1 MSDPGLISR
10 HVLCNPFQ
18 RVKTNPPKF
27 APESRHKHCPSPR
40 TRLAR
45 WQQQRRNRISITTG
59 SSRNNRVVRDRS
71 RKPRGR
77 LSSRFWRRSI
87 TRRGT
92 QSPPQQNPSPL
103 TPSTRL
109 GWVDADG
116 RYSDDDF
123 EYRHVMLPKDA
134 LKVIPKDYFDSET
147 GTLRILAEEEWRSL
161 GITQVVPLIGRV
173 LMCVVR
179 WMAALRDP
187 CA

>member
-1 MSDPGLISR
+1 
-10 HVLCNPFQ
+10 
-18 RVKTNPPKF
+18 
-27 APESRHKHCPSPR
+27 
-40 TRLAR
+40 
-45 WQQQRRNRISITTG
+45 
-59 SSRNNRVVRDRS
+59 
-71 RKPRGR
+71 
-77 LSSRFWRRSI
+77 
-87 TRRGT
+87 
-92 QSPPQQNPSPL
+92 
-103 TPSTRL
+103 
-109 GWVDADG
+109 VDADG

-161 GITQVVPLIGRV
+161 GITQVVPLVGRV